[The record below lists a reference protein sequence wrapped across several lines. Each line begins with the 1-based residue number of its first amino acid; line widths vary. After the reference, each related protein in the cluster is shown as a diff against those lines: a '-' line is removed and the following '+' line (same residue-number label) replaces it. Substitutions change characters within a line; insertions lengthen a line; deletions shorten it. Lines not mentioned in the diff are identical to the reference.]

1 LHFGVLFADRV
12 TGIQNMSDFATV
24 LNEARKL
31 SEAERLRLI
40 DALWE
45 DVSDD
50 ADLPLHQNWAAELER
65 RVAALQAGSAQTIP
79 WETVRDE
86 ALARIGHGTSR

>member
-1 LHFGVLFADRV
+1 
-12 TGIQNMSDFATV
+12 MSDFDTV
-24 LNEARKL
+24 LSDARKL

-50 ADLPLHQNWAAELER
+50 AELPLHQDWAAELER
-65 RVAALQAGSAQTIP
+65 RVAALQAGTAKTTP
-79 WETVRDE
+79 WETVRAE
-86 ALARIGHGTSR
+86 ALARIGHGSSH